1 MHEEAPP
8 AQRSVV
14 GADFLLSRPTS
25 QSAGR
30 YPGLAHSIRSPAEC
44 HMYTAATLEQGW
56 RVAALSGCIA
66 VASHL
71 VLLQV
76 FRSKR
81 FPAAVRKDAAFAA
94 HQVIA
99 TFYMVVVTAVGGA
112 VYVKRERC
120 SCCYSSSARA
130 LQLLL
135 LMLPP
140 LGTSTLRRPRRRP
153 RAGCWR
159 SARLAGGSQRCS
171 SASSSCG
178 ISRAACSRRRCAT
191 PR

>member
-1 MHEEAPP
+1 
-8 AQRSVV
+8 
-14 GADFLLSRPTS
+14 
-25 QSAGR
+25 
-30 YPGLAHSIRSPAEC
+30 
-44 HMYTAATLEQGW
+44 MYTAATLEQGW

-81 FPAAVRKDAAFAA
+81 FPAVVRNDAAFAA
-94 HQVIA
+94 HQAIA
-99 TFYMVVVTAVGGA
+99 TVYMVVVTAVGA
-112 VYVKRERC
+112 SVYVKRERC
-120 SCCYSSSARA
+120 RCYSSPSARV

-135 LMLPP
+135 FVPLMLPP